1 MYVYHQLFFRYV
13 LSNKTLIKKGNV
25 MKKMIALMAAVAVF
39 GMGNIAQAD
48 PPTAP
53 LSGMNVQWTAFT
65 STPDQY
71 GEDVDTGGGI
81 QGTFG
86 MAAYSGSLGVP
97 DTEQP
102 IGTGVVV
109 SGGSDLT
116 LYDDDITAGDAGC
129 GACNDEDE
137 VIGQTG
143 GSLGVS
149 LYADGGAGYGDVE
162 GVGVAW
168 AGTTNMSVV
177 TSTGDAEGFAGIGA
191 SAASSNGEVGAY
203 SGGGLTGI
211 LFHP

>member
-1 MYVYHQLFFRYV
+1 
-13 LSNKTLIKKGNV
+13 
-25 MKKMIALMAAVAVF
+25 MKKMIALMAAAAVI

-97 DTEQP
+97 GTEQP

-109 SGGSDLT
+109 SGGSNLT
-116 LYDDDITAGDAGC
+116 LYDDNITAGDAGC
-129 GACNDEDE
+129 GACNDEDA

-149 LYADGGAGYGDVE
+149 LFADAGAGYGP
-162 GVGVAW
+162 GVSW
-168 AGTTNMSVV
+168 AGSQNLSVV

-211 LFHP
+211 FFHP

>member
-1 MYVYHQLFFRYV
+1 
-13 LSNKTLIKKGNV
+13 
-25 MKKMIALMAAVAVF
+25 MKKMIALLAAVAVM
-39 GMGNIAQAD
+39 GMGNIAQAET
-48 PPTAP
+48 PTAP
-53 LSGMNVQWTAFT
+53 LSGMNVQWSAFT

-71 GEDVDTGGGI
+71 GENVDTGGGI

-116 LYDDDITAGDAGC
+116 LYDDDILYTGGEGCDTCPGEGPEVGDT
-129 GACNDEDE
+129 
-137 VIGQTG
+137 IGQTG

-149 LYADGGAGYGDVE
+149 LYADGGAGYGD
-162 GVGVAW
+162 GVAW